1 MMTFLFILALLSHL
15 ETHMQNKTSRL
26 QSNASKIGLKIN
38 VTKTEIMSL
47 NTKHPLNIQL
57 DGNNLMNTNSFTY
70 LGSIVASVGGA
81 E

>member
-15 ETHMQNKTSRL
+15 KTNMQNKTSKL

-57 DGNNLMNTNSFTY
+57 DGNNVMNTNSFTY

>member
-1 MMTFLFILALLSHL
+1 
-15 ETHMQNKTSRL
+15 MQNKTSKL

-38 VTKTEIMSL
+38 VKKTEIMSL
-47 NTKHPLNIQL
+47 NTKYPLKIQL